1 MKSYE
6 ELKEK
11 ITLFIDEES
20 KETFDE
26 LILEVHA
33 FQKNNCEILRKYTD
47 LHCKSPNTW
56 REITPIPTE
65 AFKNTEKLI
74 SFPEKNITQ
83 TFLTSGTTGTVQGKH
98 HFFDTSIYEKSVLAT
113 WDKLNLPQLP
123 LICLTQSPE
132 TNKESSLVH
141 MFNTLGGKYLINSS
155 GKININK
162 INSFLTKI
170 NHPIILSGTAL
181 AFLYLLENSSQPE
194 IKLPSGSWILET
206 GGYKGKKTTITKNSF
221 YSKISKNFCIP
232 TDNIINEYS
241 MTELSSQFYSN
252 GLNRTHKSAHWLK
265 TRVVIPGQNDE
276 VADGEKGL
284 LAIYDLANLGSS
296 VAIMTGD
303 VAIKRGEDFE
313 LVGRD
318 KTLTPRGCSLAAEES
333 ISRHN

>member
-26 LILEVHA
+26 LIIEVHA

-47 LHCKSPNTW
+47 LHCKSPNSW
-56 REITPIPTE
+56 REIIPIPTE
-65 AFKNTEKLI
+65 AFKNPEKLI

-132 TNKESSLVH
+132 VNKVSSLVH

-170 NHPIILSGTAL
+170 NEPIILSGTAL

-206 GGYKGKKTTITKNSF
+206 GGYKGKKTTITKESF
-221 YSKISKNFCIP
+221 YSKISKIFCIP
-232 TDNIINEYS
+232 KDNIINEYS

-313 LVGRD
+313 LIGRD
-318 KTLTPRGCSLAAEES
+318 ENLTPRGCSLAAEEL

>member
-1 MKSYE
+1 M
-6 ELKEK
+6 
-11 ITLFIDEES
+11 
-20 KETFDE
+20 
-26 LILEVHA
+26 
-33 FQKNNCEILRKYTD
+33 
-47 LHCKSPNTW
+47 
-56 REITPIPTE
+56 
-65 AFKNTEKLI
+65 
-74 SFPEKNITQ
+74 
-83 TFLTSGTTGTVQGKH
+83 QGKH

-113 WDKLNLPQLP
+113 WNKLNLPKLP
-123 LICLTQSPE
+123 LICLTQSPKV
-132 TNKESSLVH
+132 NKTSSLIH

-181 AFLYLLENSSQPE
+181 AFLYLLENSNQPE
-194 IKLPSGSWILET
+194 VKLPSNSWILET

-252 GLNRTHKSAHWLK
+252 GLNRTHISAHWLK

-296 VAIMTGD
+296 VALMTGD

>member
-47 LHCKSPNTW
+47 LYCKSPNSW
-56 REITPIPTE
+56 GEIIPIPTE
-65 AFKNTEKLI
+65 AFKNTVKLI
-74 SFPEKNITQ
+74 SFPEKKITQ

-132 TNKESSLVH
+132 ANKESSLVH

-170 NHPIILSGTAL
+170 NEPIILSGTAL

-206 GGYKGKKTTITKNSF
+206 GGYKGKKTTITKKSF
-221 YSKISKNFCIP
+221 YSKISKIFCISK
-232 TDNIINEYS
+232 DNIINEYS

-313 LVGRD
+313 LIGRD
-318 KTLTPRGCSLAAEES
+318 ENLTPRGCSLAAEEL

>member
-56 REITPIPTE
+56 REIIPIPTE

-74 SFPEKNITQ
+74 SFPEKKITQ

-113 WDKLNLPQLP
+113 WNKLNLPKLP
-123 LICLTQSPE
+123 LICLTQSPKV
-132 TNKESSLVH
+132 NKTSSLIH

-181 AFLYLLENSSQPE
+181 AFLYLLENSNQPE
-194 IKLPSGSWILET
+194 VKLPSNSWILET

-313 LVGRD
+313 LVGRE